1 MDTGLKAYRER
12 WLAVADI
19 ERRELQSAS
28 IELRWQQLNAVV
40 GLAKSLGSMRSNDT
54 EVEIYQRWANL
65 KEKLIG
71 QHRPV

>member
-1 MDTGLKAYRER
+1 MDPELKAYRDR

-28 IELRWQQLNAVV
+28 IELRWRQLNAIV
-40 GLAKSLGSMRSNDT
+40 GLATSLGIMRSNDT
-54 EVEIYQRWANL
+54 ELEIYQRWANL
-65 KEKLIG
+65 KEKLAG